1 LLLFFEHC
9 TIVPDRFETKP
20 RIQAMPENPYLKKV
34 TRVYRQSEV
43 IFAEGSF
50 GDEMYIVHSGSVHLL
65 KDSAQGE
72 TLLGTIKP
80 GEFFGEMALVDNAP
94 RSVSAVAAVDQTRLL
109 ALNRDKFLFL
119 ISHQPAFALNVMHIL
134 CQRLREMNERLS
146 QAGQLPLRP
155 GPGDETNRKPAAD

>member
-1 LLLFFEHC
+1 
-9 TIVPDRFETKP
+9 
-20 RIQAMPENPYLKKV
+20 MPENPYLKKV

-65 KDSAQGE
+65 KDSDKGE
-72 TLLGTIKP
+72 TLLGTLKP

-134 CQRLREMNERLS
+134 CQRLREMNERLV
-146 QAGQLPLRP
+146 QAGEHFSQP
-155 GPGDETNRKPAAD
+155 GPGDAAGSPPAGD